1 MALNPPLD
9 AQGNPCRV
17 NGEYFILKRKG
28 VEFEFKVQ
36 GGNKYTGK
44 GRVIKNII
52 IIFILLFLDDTYFRS
67 CNLSKRKTKCF

>member
-9 AQGNPCRV
+9 QQGNPCRV

-28 VEFEFKVQ
+28 VEFEFKVS

-44 GRVIKNII
+44 GHVNKIYI
-52 IIFILLFLDDTYFRS
+52 
-67 CNLSKRKTKCF
+67 